1 MSENYAQTPTQQLL
15 AKLREC
21 ETTMT
26 KGEWLTRGS
35 GDWGMARTEYI
46 EAIGDEC
53 FVEIATTTRGA
64 MSAFKT
70 PDSDMVR
77 QGRIDFDGIATL
89 KNSNPTVIA
98 MLERAIA
105 GVGHVSMIIDPARRE
120 AYRNAILADL
130 DALAREALKEKTDGN
145 K

>member
-1 MSENYAQTPTQQLL
+1 MTPTQQLL

-26 KGEWLTRGS
+26 KGKWLTRGS

-46 EAIGDEC
+46 EAISDEC

-98 MLERAIA
+98 MLERAIGA
-105 GVGHVSMIIDPARRE
+105 LEGASLAVRQGCASDATDIIRDA
-120 AYRNAILADL
+120 LADL
-130 DALAREALKEKTDGN
+130 DALAREALREKTDG